1 MDKRAHVI
9 VCGVDGS
16 DGSKQA
22 LEWAVDEAVRRSC
35 RLRVVTAWTGNGNE
49 APDAPAGRAVGTP
62 AALADA
68 TARQGEAL
76 DEALSQARDKVD
88 VERQLPRDNARE
100 ALCHA
105 ALDAELLV
113 LGSHGHGMVHDRLV
127 GSTTQRVIQHAP
139 CPVVV
144 VPTTARLRERRRLL
158 RIAGR
163 SAGRKAA
170 AAG

>member
-16 DGSKQA
+16 DGSRQA
-22 LEWAVDEAVRRSC
+22 LEWAVEEAVRRSC
-35 RLRVVTAWTGNGNE
+35 RLRVVTAWTWSGIEPPGVPPE
-49 APDAPAGRAVGTP
+49 RVTGLAAAV
-62 AALADA
+62 ADA
-68 TARQGEAL
+68 RNRQ
-76 DEALSQARDKVD
+76 DEALEEALSHARDKVD
-88 VERQLPRDNARE
+88 VETLLPRDSARD

-113 LGSHGHGMVHDRLV
+113 LGSHGHSMVHDKLV
-127 GSTTQRVIQHAP
+127 GSTTQRVIHHAP

-144 VPTTARLRERRRLL
+144 VPTTARLKERRRLL

-163 SAGRKAA
+163 AAGRKTA

>member
-1 MDKRAHVI
+1 MDKRANVI

-16 DGSKQA
+16 DGSRQA

-35 RLRVVTAWTGNGNE
+35 RLRVVTAWSWSGIEPLG
-49 APDAPAGRAVGTP
+49 APAGRG
-62 AALADA
+62 AALAAA
-68 TARQGEAL
+68 TTMQ
-76 DEALSQARDKVD
+76 DEALEEALAHARDRLD
-88 VERQLPRDNARE
+88 VERQLPRDSARD
-100 ALCHA
+100 ALCQA

-113 LGSHGHGMVHDRLV
+113 LGSHGHGLVHDKVV
-127 GSTTQRVIQHAP
+127 GSTTQRVIHHAP

-163 SAGRKAA
+163 GADRKTTST
-170 AAG
+170 G